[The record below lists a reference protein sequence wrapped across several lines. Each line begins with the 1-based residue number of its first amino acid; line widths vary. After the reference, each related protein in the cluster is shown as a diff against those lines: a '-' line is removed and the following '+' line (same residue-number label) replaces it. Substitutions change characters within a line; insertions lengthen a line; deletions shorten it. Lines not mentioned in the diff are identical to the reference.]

1 MIKKILLAVII
12 LTNQACQPAS
22 TEIVQQG
29 RIDITVSASG
39 ELESSTTTLISPP
52 AVANIWNHQIKYLI
66 DENTPVEAGTLLV
79 SFDDKEVSKK
89 LVQQQAEL
97 KQAKQELANMIIQG
111 TATEK
116 KLLLAVAEM
125 KMNFDKARRSA
136 DIVDQ
141 GLSENDKRKVSID
154 FNIAKNDLFLAR
166 EKIKFHQR
174 NQPVNLRLAQGKVD
188 RALIK
193 VASLKQDIEKLNIKA
208 PIDGIVV
215 YRSNWSG
222 EKPAVGESVS
232 FGRPILE
239 VAVLDKMQ
247 LTAEIAEVDSGK
259 LRIGQSVEIKLDGVQ
274 GQVFQGKLISTGSV
288 FREKSR
294 QDKRRICDAIIE
306 FNQTNGDIMRPGMT
320 ARIDI
325 VTETINDAV
334 TVSSAAVRQA
344 DGRSTVTIA
353 GMFYQT
359 QKDIEITH
367 IVDGKAVVSNGLIPG
382 EKVLL

>member
-1 MIKKILLAVII
+1 
-12 LTNQACQPAS
+12 
-22 TEIVQQG
+22 
-29 RIDITVSASG
+29 
-39 ELESSTTTLISPP
+39 
-52 AVANIWNHQIKYLI
+52 
-66 DENTPVEAGTLLV
+66 
-79 SFDDKEVSKK
+79 
-89 LVQQQAEL
+89 VQQQAEL

-208 PIDGIVV
+208 PLNGIVV
-215 YRSNWSG
+215 YRSNWRG

-344 DGRSTVTIA
+344 GGRSTVTVA